1 MNFHQLKEPEAVG
14 AAIQAQSISNQS
26 SLDFSTTVFKGVKN
40 PRHVR
45 ALTALAYRDYVSRE
59 NLDKLAGCTN
69 SPDLVAR
76 LRMKGIDIQMREVH
90 TKDRDGRSCW
100 FGEYF
105 LLHEDKVIVGEW
117 LEQSGHAERTQYGSR

>member
-1 MNFHQLKEPEAVG
+1 MNCHKIKEPDAVS
-14 AAIQAQSISNQS
+14 AAIQAQNISKQS
-26 SLDFSTTVFKGVKN
+26 SFDFSTTVFKGVKN
-40 PRHVR
+40 PRQVR

-76 LRMKGIDIQMREVH
+76 LRMKGIDIQMREVQ

-105 LLHEDKVIVGEW
+105 LIHDAKIAIREW
-117 LEQSGHAERTQYGSR
+117 LEVSGHAEGAQHG